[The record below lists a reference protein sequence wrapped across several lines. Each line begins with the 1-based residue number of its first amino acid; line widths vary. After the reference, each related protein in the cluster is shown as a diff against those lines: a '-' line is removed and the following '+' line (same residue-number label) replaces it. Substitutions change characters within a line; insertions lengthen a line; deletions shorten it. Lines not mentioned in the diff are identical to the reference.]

1 MFLNLLYNVNDSNL
15 RNYLKSIHKN
25 FIRETKA
32 ELKNKLIAMDFS
44 EETALKLIDNAIE
57 RRRQEGRKTTAKT
70 VDELLKC
77 FVSSS

>member
-1 MFLNLLYNVNDSNL
+1 
-15 RNYLKSIHKN
+15 
-25 FIRETKA
+25 
-32 ELKNKLIAMDFS
+32 MDFS

-57 RRRQEGRKTTAKT
+57 RRKHKGRKITAKT

>member
-1 MFLNLLYNVNDSNL
+1 MFLNLLYNVNDSNF
-15 RNYLKSIHKN
+15 RNYVKSIHKT
-25 FIRETKA
+25 FIRKTKA

-44 EETALKLIDNAIE
+44 EETALKLIDNAIK
-57 RRRQEGRKTTAKT
+57 RRRQEGRKTGAKT

>member
-15 RNYLKSIHKN
+15 RNYVKSIHKT
-25 FIRETKA
+25 FIKKTKA

-57 RRRQEGRKTTAKT
+57 RRRQEGRKTGAKT
-70 VDELLKC
+70 VDELLRC